1 MMLKHFFIIYIV
13 IIIIFNIIIVINYKS
28 FKEHFTTTI
37 LGINSFDK
45 IYNQEINDYL
55 GILDDA
61 KKNKLRTIVI
71 KKNDETPIYN
81 LDNRIHEFL
90 NRFGNDWDVLQ
101 LSTHDSSIATTNIYP
116 GLDSVVKV
124 DLDGSIIVNSSIYDR
139 LHVAIYQNK
148 IQELQTSCKWYL
160 FT

>member
-1 MMLKHFFIIYIV
+1 MLKYYFIIYIV
-13 IIIIFNIIIVINYKS
+13 IIIIFNIIIVVNYKS
-28 FKEHFTTTI
+28 FIEQFTTTAK
-37 LGINSFDK
+37 GINSFDK
-45 IYNQEINDYL
+45 IYSGETNNHL

-61 KKNKLRTIVI
+61 KKNKFRTIVI
-71 KKNDETPIYN
+71 KNDDKAAIYN

-101 LSTHDSSIATTNIYP
+101 LSTHDNSMATTNIYP
-116 GLDSVVKV
+116 GLDSVAKV

-139 LHVAIYQNK
+139 LHEAIHQNK
-148 IQELQTSCKWYL
+148 LQQLQSSCKWYL